1 MNQALET
8 LEEEKQQNL
17 NDTMLTQSTQHM
29 IKENDFEY
37 EEEIKE
43 TFEIKKSNI

>member
-1 MNQALET
+1 
-8 LEEEKQQNL
+8 
-17 NDTMLTQSTQHM
+17 M

-43 TFEIKKSNI
+43 TFEIKKSNIQRQILLNIVLKIV